1 MSKQVSIYAAN
12 FMVLPSLV
20 IFINLEMMMK
30 KNMLLAVL
38 FLAFFTLLGAADINQ
53 DKQALLDFINL
64 LPHSRALNWNL
75 NSATVCHN
83 WTGVFCSQD
92 QSRVI
97 ALRLPGVGFQG
108 PLPPHTLSRISGLET
123 LSLRSNGITGPF
135 PSDFSNLTNLTFLYL
150 QFNHFSGPL
159 PSDFTVWRNLTV
171 VNLSNNAFN
180 GTIPQSISS
189 LPQLAA
195 LNLANN
201 LLSGDIP
208 DINSP
213 KLQQLD
219 LSNNNLTGSVPKSLQ
234 RFPSSA
240 FHGNS
245 ISSGDASTDV
255 PLKSSQSHTK
265 LGHVTL
271 MAVIVIGCAVGLLG
285 LGSMFILCYLKRKG
299 QDVFHVS
306 GKLQKGDVSPDKGI
320 SGSRDANNS
329 LVFFEGCAYAFDLE
343 DLLRA
348 SAEVL
353 GKGTFGMVYK
363 AILEDATSVV
373 VRRLKEVNVGKK
385 DFELQMELLGSI
397 RHSNILPLRAYY
409 YSKDEKLMVYDHNG
423 HGSVAALL
431 HGTLLCTSCLLNSIS
446 FYNF

>member
-1 MSKQVSIYAAN
+1 MN
-12 FMVLPSLV
+12 
-20 IFINLEMMMK
+20 K
-30 KNMLLAVL
+30 KMLFAVL
-38 FLAFFTLLGAADINQ
+38 FLQFLIWLGTADINE

-64 LPHSRALNWNL
+64 LPHSRALNWNP
-75 NSATVCHN
+75 NSSTVCHN
-83 WTGVFCSQD
+83 WTGVVCNKD

-108 PLPPHTLSRISGLET
+108 PLPPHTLSRLAGLET
-123 LSLRSNGITGPF
+123 LSLRSNGITGSF
-135 PSDFSNLTNLTFLYL
+135 PSDFYNLTSLTFLYL

-171 VNLSNNAFN
+171 VNLSNNAFK
-180 GTIPQSISS
+180 GTIPKSISS
-189 LPQLAA
+189 LTQLAS

-208 DINSP
+208 EINSP
-213 KLQQLD
+213 KLQILD
-219 LSNNNLTGSVPKSLQ
+219 LSNNNLTGTVPKSLQ

-240 FHGNS
+240 FHGNG
-245 ISSGDASTDV
+245 ILFGDTSSDV
-255 PLKSSQSHTK
+255 PLKSSQSRIK
-265 LGHVTL
+265 LGQTAL
-271 MAVIVIGCAVGLLG
+271 MAVIVIGCAVALLV
-285 LGSMFILCYLKRKG
+285 LGSLFIFCYLKRKD

-306 GKLQKGDVSPDKGI
+306 GKMQKGDVSPDKGI
-320 SGSRDANNS
+320 SGSRDANNT

-385 DFELQMELLGSI
+385 EFELQMELLGSI

-423 HGSVAALL
+423 QGSVAALL
-431 HGTLLCTSCLLNSIS
+431 HGKFLAISCLLNFVSCH
-446 FYNF
+446 NF